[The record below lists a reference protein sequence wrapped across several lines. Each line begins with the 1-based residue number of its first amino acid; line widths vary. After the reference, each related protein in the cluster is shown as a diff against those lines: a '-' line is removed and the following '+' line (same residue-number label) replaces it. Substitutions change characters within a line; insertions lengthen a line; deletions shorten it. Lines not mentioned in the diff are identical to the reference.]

1 MLRLAFAWTA
11 WTLCAGLRPTS
22 NRRPA
27 SAARRAAVREFESLD
42 HFEAAVESAAGD
54 RLLVVDFSTST
65 CVPCQKFAPQL
76 ERVAE
81 YYPEC
86 SFFAVVGDRSDVA
99 RRIARSCDVSEVP
112 TFFLYKDGERQ
123 RRMTG
128 GKLTSMDLIDAIEDL
143 KYAT

>member
-1 MLRLAFAWTA
+1 MSLIQGGSWG
-11 WTLCAGLRPTS
+11 AGEQSQMCVSGCVAYNS
-22 NRRPA
+22 NA
-27 SAARRAAVREFESLD
+27 LERE
-42 HFEAAVESAAGD
+42 
-54 RLLVVDFSTST
+54 
-65 CVPCQKFAPQL
+65 KFAPQL
-76 ERVAE
+76 GRVAE

-86 SFFAVVGDRSDVA
+86 SFFAVFGDRSDVA

-143 KYAT
+143 KYAE